1 ARAGYLH
8 RARGKGTAA
17 YTHTHTH
24 THTCCV
30 DTVQALTLKRLA
42 SLSNVTSLPACPHL
56 HANDATTT
64 TQLYILLRSC
74 ALAWLVRKIDK
85 LIKTARKNS
94 TRRQLR
100 YTKARRR
107 RRLVRLHTCLC
118 SSVCMCLQAPYT
130 YICSSCAL
138 VIRRAETQ
146 RSDPQ
151 RAECKCREYYFCPIH
166 ETNYDIRGKHSEKPN
181 QWMVEYLN
189 QRAYFQTRKYP
200 ATLNINHVQEDDEGE
215 YRCRV
220 DFLKSPTRNSRVKL
234 DIIIPPAR
242 PNIVNE
248 QGKTVGTLAGP
259 YVEGGDMKLSCSV
272 SGGRPEPV
280 VRWWRGE
287 MLLDATVARGDLVK
301 RSTLVVRNLT
311 RSDLHAK
318 FTCQASNNNISQP
331 VSASVAIDMYLSP
344 LNVTILTSEDAPL
357 SAGRQYEITCITVG
371 SRPAANLS
379 WYMEGQ
385 SLKNFTQKVSSDG
398 NMTTSNLTFTPT
410 KSDNGTS
417 ITCRAENPNV
427 KAAVMEDTLKLN
439 VFYVPTLTLSL
450 GSNMNPD
457 DIEEGDDVYFDCKV
471 DANPSAY
478 KVVWKHNGIVLQNNA
493 KLGMIVQQTSLA
505 LRKVN
510 RSQAGNYTCIASN
523 VEGDGYSNIVELK
536 IMYKPICVQDQK
548 RIYGVARHEEAR
560 VLCQVEAYPP
570 PDSFR
575 WAFNNTE
582 EMNDV
587 SSARHSDSTISAQ
600 SVLTYKPVSETDY
613 GTVLCWASNTAGQQ
627 KNACIFHIIAAGK
640 PEPPYNC
647 TLMNQTT
654 QSLSVEC
661 TAGFDGGQTQH
672 FQLEV
677 FDQLTGQ
684 LRANVSSRDSAT
696 FHVHELE
703 PGRVLRMSVYA
714 VNAKG
719 RSEATLL
726 EGFTL
731 KVAEKQTVRVLFT
744 GTPVPFEI
752 TPLLGIL
759 IGCLGVMLF
768 CTVAV
773 LLAMKLRSDRRGGGG
788 HQRPGDLP
796 LKKSAAPSSEDLYD
810 PDDRNPDVVPTN
822 KGSTAGTPLAVQPT
836 PDSLTSTT
844 TTALPPPSQLVANHL
859 PNYSHNDYNNY
870 PTLPVSLAPL
880 FFYIYVFERGN
891 YVRGAVPA
899 TAVEPHDDYDDGDD
913 EASDEWHVDADANN
927 RRRRHQT
934 AGPEQSGRLHDDQAA
949 ALSLQGGDDLRE
961 HRSHRDVAARRR
973 QFEFRGVDAE
983 QPARQQRRHA
993 LSGAID
999 EAAPSPRSRDR
1010 EDAPDIEPRE
1020 LRIGQGYRRPQR
1032 QRILRLIAS
1041 TNFRAGKVEE
1051 LVQGITFCLRSAR
1064 AVHTQCG
1071 ACTAS
1076 EAPLCGA
1083 SSYILLI
1090 YIRHAQLA
1098 AVAVD

>member
-1 ARAGYLH
+1 MTWSQQHYALEVFVALLAVGIVFGQLHFVYAQGVPRTFSSRPFRGVFPVAGPPQLARAVLQ
-8 RARGKGTAA
+8 GTAELP
-17 YTHTHTH
+17 
-24 THTCCV
+24 CDV
-30 DTVQALTLKRLA
+30 RPPGPNDTF
-42 SLSNVTSLPACPHL
+42 
-56 HANDATTT
+56 
-64 TQLYILLRSC
+64 ILVV
-74 ALAWLVRKIDK
+74 WYKQDV
-85 LIKTARKNS
+85 N
-94 TRRQLR
+94 
-100 YTKARRR
+100 
-107 RRLVRLHTCLC
+107 
-118 SSVCMCLQAPYT
+118 
-130 YICSSCAL
+130 
-138 VIRRAETQ
+138 
-146 RSDPQ
+146 
-151 RAECKCREYYFCPIH
+151 PIYS
-166 ETNYDIRGKHSEKPN
+166 YDIRGKHSEKPN

-242 PNIVNE
+242 PNIINE

-385 SLKNFTQKVSSDG
+385 SLKNFTQKVSSAG

-647 TLMNQTT
+647 TLTNQTT

-719 RSEATLL
+719 RSEPTLL

-759 IGCLGVMLF
+759 IGCLGVLLF

-822 KGSTAGTPLAVQPT
+822 KDSDYQLTGSTAGTPLAVQPT

-870 PTLPVSLAPL
+870 PTLPLSGEITYAELCLPRPSNLTTTTTTGTTKHQTNGTSTPTPIIGDGGTKLLGLSSLAGFTTTKPPP
-880 FFYIYVFERGN
+880 YPSKEATIYASIDHTATSQRGGVN
-891 YVRGAVPA
+891 LNSV
-899 TAVEPHDDYDDGDD
+899 
-913 EASDEWHVDADANN
+913 ASTPSSLHGSSVGTPC
-927 RRRRHQT
+927 Q
-934 AGPEQSGRLHDDQAA
+934 EQLMKQH
-949 ALSLQGGDDLRE
+949 
-961 HRSHRDVAARRR
+961 H
-973 QFEFRGVDAE
+973 
-983 QPARQQRRHA
+983 
-993 LSGAID
+993 
-999 EAAPSPRSRDR
+999 
-1010 EDAPDIEPRE
+1010 PRE
-1020 LRIGQGYRRPQR
+1020 VVTVRTP
-1032 QRILRLIAS
+1032 LI
-1041 TNFRAGKVEE
+1041 
-1051 LVQGITFCLRSAR
+1051 
-1064 AVHTQCG
+1064 
-1071 ACTAS
+1071 
-1076 EAPLCGA
+1076 
-1083 SSYILLI
+1083 SS
-1090 YIRHAQLA
+1090 QESC
-1098 AVAVD
+1098 V